1 MKARFF
7 LCCGLS
13 ALFFGACS
21 EDTTTDATPR
31 PNGPGLVFTGITEGG
46 RTRTQLG
53 DKDKNGNYPTQWI
66 AGDRIAVYALG
77 NPKDYAIYK
86 TENGGE
92 TLADF
97 IYESGAELNASA
109 PYFVAYYPQ
118 KHYNNYFNQ
127 DDKSLEVT
135 LPNTQNYTA
144 GNIEQDAYPMVA
156 VSKGTKLSFKNVLG
170 IVRLNLKSTLGGV
183 KVRKIIISSN
193 KPLWGISSITF
204 GDGATAPILNVNED
218 EYLDTKNM
226 TLDCGEAGVALN
238 ADAPTEFMVTLP
250 PAEYKT
256 FRIQVIDTDNKIQ
269 SFTANRTIS
278 VARSAIT
285 TVNLGVNALKSVST
299 LRHGYIFN
307 YALMRLANNTEN
319 PESPDKKIK
328 AIRFVTNSAETSEMI
343 VSDETTAVPAYAV
356 WNAETGEMVI
366 HTAADKIMAHANS
379 NGTFR
384 DMRALTSLDL
394 TGFDTEN
401 VTNMNAMFRDS
412 FGLPELDVS
421 KLNTAN
427 VTDMSYMFA
436 GCSQLKRLDVSGF
449 KTENATNMS
458 GMFYGCFELAE
469 LDVSGF
475 KTENVTD
482 MGEMFFNCMAIKSL
496 DVSGFNT
503 ENVTDMNKLFDG
515 CHQLTA
521 LDVSGF
527 KTGNVTDMNY
537 MFFGCDQLTTL
548 DLSGFKTEKVTNM
561 SEMFGG
567 CCQLKELDLKTF
579 NTANV
584 TDMSGMFSNCE
595 QLTELDVSIFNTE
608 KVGHIWS
615 MFDGCSKLTSLD
627 LKTFNTA
634 NVTNMS
640 GMFNR
645 CESLTSLY
653 LSMFNTEK
661 VEFMNRLFRNCNNL
675 TSLNLGTSFTMDL
688 VSNTDEMCC
697 DMASVSG
704 ACTVSCI
711 EETENKMKASNKFP
725 TSGISF
731 VRPQ

>member
-299 LRHGYIFN
+299 LNHGHVFR
-307 YALMRLANNTEN
+307 YALMRLANNTET

-503 ENVTDMNKLFDG
+503 EKVTDMNKLFDG

-537 MFFGCDQLTTL
+537 MFFDCDQLTTL

-595 QLTELDVSIFNTE
+595 QLTELDVSMFNTE

-645 CESLTSLY
+645 CESLTSLD

>member
-77 NPKDYAIYK
+77 KPKDYAIYK

-109 PYFVAYYPQ
+109 PYFVAYYPE
-118 KHYNNYFNQ
+118 KYYNNYFNQ

-299 LRHGYIFN
+299 LNHGHVFR
-307 YALMRLANNTEN
+307 YALMRLANNTEP

-503 ENVTDMNKLFDG
+503 EKVTDMNKLFDG

-584 TDMSGMFSNCE
+584 T
-595 QLTELDVSIFNTE
+595 
-608 KVGHIWS
+608 
-615 MFDGCSKLTSLD
+615 
-627 LKTFNTA
+627 
-634 NVTNMS
+634 NMS

-645 CESLTSLY
+645 CESLTSLD

>member
-77 NPKDYAIYK
+77 NPDNCAVYK

-256 FRIQVIDTDNKIQ
+256 FRIQVIDTDNRIQ

-285 TVNLGVNALKSVST
+285 TVNLGINALKSVST

-307 YALMRLANNTEN
+307 YALMRLANNTET
-319 PESPDKKIK
+319 PETFDKKIK
-328 AIRFVTNSAETSEMI
+328 TIRFVTNSAETSEMI

-366 HTAADKIMAHANS
+366 HTAADKIMAHTNS
-379 NGTFR
+379 SGTFKE
-384 DMRALTSLDL
+384 MRALTSLDL

-449 KTENATNMS
+449 KTEN
-458 GMFYGCFELAE
+458 
-469 LDVSGF
+469 
-475 KTENVTD
+475 
-482 MGEMFFNCMAIKSL
+482 
-496 DVSGFNT
+496 
-503 ENVTDMNKLFDG
+503 
-515 CHQLTA
+515 
-521 LDVSGF
+521 
-527 KTGNVTDMNY
+527 VTDMNY
-537 MFFGCDQLTTL
+537 MFFGCNQLTTL

-561 SEMFGG
+561 SDMFGG

-584 TDMSGMFSNCE
+584 TDMSGMFSSCE
-595 QLTELDVSIFNTE
+595 QLTELDVSMFNTE

-627 LKTFNTA
+627 L
-634 NVTNMS
+634 
-640 GMFNR
+640 
-645 CESLTSLY
+645 
-653 LSMFNTEK
+653 SMFNTEK
-661 VEFMNRLFRNCNNL
+661 VEFMNRLFRNCYNL

-688 VSNTDEMCC
+688 VSNTDEMCYN
-697 DMASVSG
+697 MASVSG
-704 ACTVSCI
+704 ACTVSCT
-711 EETENKMKASNKFP
+711 EETENKMKASRGFP

>member
-66 AGDRIAVYALG
+66 AGDQIAVYALG
-77 NPKDYAIYK
+77 KPKDYAVYK

-109 PYFVAYYPQ
+109 PYFVAYYPE

-218 EYLDTKNM
+218 EYVDTKNM

-307 YALMRLANNTEN
+307 YALMRLANNTET

-328 AIRFVTNSAETSEMI
+328 AIRFVTNSAETSETI

-366 HTAADKIMAHANS
+366 HTAADKIMAHTNS
-379 NGTFR
+379 SGTFK

-427 VTDMSYMFA
+427 VTNMSYMFA
-436 GCSQLKRLDVSGF
+436 GSQLKRLDVSGF
-449 KTENATNMS
+449 KTEN
-458 GMFYGCFELAE
+458 
-469 LDVSGF
+469 
-475 KTENVTD
+475 
-482 MGEMFFNCMAIKSL
+482 
-496 DVSGFNT
+496 
-503 ENVTDMNKLFDG
+503 
-515 CHQLTA
+515 
-521 LDVSGF
+521 
-527 KTGNVTDMNY
+527 VTDMNY
-537 MFFGCDQLTTL
+537 MFFGCNQLTTL

-595 QLTELDVSIFNTE
+595 QLTELDVSMFNTE

-640 GMFNR
+640 GMFNH
-645 CESLTSLY
+645 CESLTSLD

-661 VEFMNRLFRNCNNL
+661 VEFMNRLFRNCYNL

>member
-77 NPKDYAIYK
+77 KPKDYAIYK

-109 PYFVAYYPQ
+109 PYFVAYYPE
-118 KHYNNYFNQ
+118 KYYNNYFNQ

-299 LRHGYIFN
+299 LNHGHVFR
-307 YALMRLANNTEN
+307 YALMRLANNTET

-356 WNAETGEMVI
+356 WNAETGEMGI

-449 KTENATNMS
+449 KTEN
-458 GMFYGCFELAE
+458 
-469 LDVSGF
+469 
-475 KTENVTD
+475 VTD

-503 ENVTDMNKLFDG
+503 EKVTDMNKLFDG

-595 QLTELDVSIFNTE
+595 QLTELDVSMFNTE

>member
-77 NPKDYAIYK
+77 NPDNCAVYK

-256 FRIQVIDTDNKIQ
+256 FRIQVIDTDNRIQ

-307 YALMRLANNTEN
+307 YALMRLANNTET
-319 PESPDKKIK
+319 PETFDKKIK
-328 AIRFVTNSAETSEMI
+328 TIRFVTNSAETSEMI

-366 HTAADKIMAHANS
+366 HTAADKIMAHTNS
-379 NGTFR
+379 SGTFKE
-384 DMRALTSLDL
+384 MRALTSLDL

-436 GCSQLKRLDVSGF
+436 GCSQL
-449 KTENATNMS
+449 TA
-458 GMFYGCFELAE
+458 

-482 MGEMFFNCMAIKSL
+482 M
-496 DVSGFNT
+496 
-503 ENVTDMNKLFDG
+503 
-515 CHQLTA
+515 
-521 LDVSGF
+521 
-527 KTGNVTDMNY
+527 NY
-537 MFFGCDQLTTL
+537 MFFGCNQLTTL

-561 SEMFGG
+561 SDMFGG

-584 TDMSGMFSNCE
+584 TDMSGMFSSCE
-595 QLTELDVSIFNTE
+595 QLTELDVSMFNTE

-645 CESLTSLY
+645 CESLTSLD

-661 VEFMNRLFRNCNNL
+661 VEFMNRLFRNCYNL

-688 VSNTDEMCC
+688 VSNTDEMCYN
-697 DMASVSG
+697 MASVSG
-704 ACTVSCI
+704 ACTVSCT
-711 EETENKMKASNKFP
+711 EETENKMKASRGFP

>member
-66 AGDRIAVYALG
+66 AGDQIAVYALG
-77 NPKDYAIYK
+77 KPKDYAVYK

-109 PYFVAYYPQ
+109 PYFVAYYPE

-218 EYLDTKNM
+218 EYVDTKNM

-307 YALMRLANNTEN
+307 YALMRLANNTET

-328 AIRFVTNSAETSEMI
+328 AIRFVTNSAETSETI

-366 HTAADKIMAHANS
+366 HTAADKIMAHTNS
-379 NGTFR
+379 SGTFK

-427 VTDMSYMFA
+427 VTNMSYMFA
-436 GCSQLKRLDVSGF
+436 GSQLKR
-449 KTENATNMS
+449 
-458 GMFYGCFELAE
+458 

-482 MGEMFFNCMAIKSL
+482 MGEMFFNCTAIKSL

-503 ENVTDMNKLFDG
+503 EKVTDMHKLFFG

-527 KTGNVTDMNY
+527 KTENVTDMNY
-537 MFFGCDQLTTL
+537 MFFGCNQLTTL

-595 QLTELDVSIFNTE
+595 QLTELDVSMFNTE

-640 GMFNR
+640 GMFNH
-645 CESLTSLY
+645 CESLTSLD

-661 VEFMNRLFRNCNNL
+661 VEFMNRLFRNCYNL

>member
-77 NPKDYAIYK
+77 KPKDYAIYK

-109 PYFVAYYPQ
+109 PYFVAYYPE
-118 KHYNNYFNQ
+118 KYYNNYFNQ

-299 LRHGYIFN
+299 LNHGHVFR
-307 YALMRLANNTEN
+307 YALMRLANNTET

-503 ENVTDMNKLFDG
+503 EKVTDMNKLFDG

-548 DLSGFKTEKVTNM
+548 DL
-561 SEMFGG
+561 
-567 CCQLKELDLKTF
+567 KTF

-595 QLTELDVSIFNTE
+595 QLTELDVSMFNTE

>member
-77 NPKDYAIYK
+77 NPDNCAVYK

-118 KHYNNYFNQ
+118 KHYNNYSNQ
-127 DDKSLEVT
+127 DDKSLEVM

-144 GNIEQDAYPMVA
+144 GNIEQDAYPMAA

-170 IVRLNLKSTLGGV
+170 IVRLNLKSTLGDV
-183 KVRKIIISSN
+183 KVRKIIISAN

-204 GDGATAPILNVNED
+204 GDGATAPILNVNNDSAEA
-218 EYLDTKNM
+218 KSM

-256 FRIQVIDTDNKIQ
+256 FLIQVIDTDNRIQ
-269 SFTANRTIS
+269 SFAANRTIS

-299 LRHGYIFN
+299 LKPGALFN
-307 YALMRLANNTEN
+307 ETIKTLANGKQISVGTR
-319 PESPDKKIK
+319 DKKIK
-328 AIRFVTNSAETSEMI
+328 ILRFVTNSAETSEMI

-366 HTAADKIMAHANS
+366 HTAADKIMAHTNS
-379 NGTFR
+379 SGTFKE
-384 DMRALTSLDL
+384 MRALTSLDL
-394 TGFDTEN
+394 TGLDTANATSMNQMFRECYSLPSLDLSTFNTEKVTDMNNMFNYCMGLKSLNVSGFNTSN
-401 VTNMNAMFRDS
+401 VTNMRN
-412 FGLPELDVS
+412 
-421 KLNTAN
+421 
-427 VTDMSYMFA
+427 
-436 GCSQLKRLDVSGF
+436 
-449 KTENATNMS
+449 
-458 GMFYGCFELAE
+458 MFYDCYQLEE
-469 LDVSGF
+469 
-475 KTENVTD
+475 
-482 MGEMFFNCMAIKSL
+482 L

-503 ENVTDMNKLFDG
+503 ENVTDMSGMFNENQVIKS
-515 CHQLTA
+515 

-527 KTGNVTDMNY
+527 NTEKVTDMNN
-537 MFFGCDQLTTL
+537 MFNYCMGLRSL
-548 DLSGFKTEKVTNM
+548 DVSG
-561 SEMFGG
+561 
-567 CCQLKELDLKTF
+567 F

-584 TDMSGMFSNCE
+584 TNMSGMFAWCWRITS
-595 QLTELDVSIFNTE
+595 LDLKSFNTE
-608 KVGHIWS
+608 KVTDMNF
-615 MFDGCSKLTSLD
+615 MFLKCEGLPKLDVS
-627 LKTFNTA
+627 TFNTV

-645 CESLTSLY
+645 CESLTSLD

-704 ACTVSCI
+704 ACTVSCT
-711 EETENKMKASNKFP
+711 EETENKMKASALFP

>member
-77 NPKDYAIYK
+77 KPKDYAIYK

-109 PYFVAYYPQ
+109 PYFVAYYPE
-118 KHYNNYFNQ
+118 KYYNNYFNQ

-170 IVRLNLKSTLGGV
+170 IVRLNLKSTLGDV
-183 KVRKIIISSN
+183 KVRKIIISAN

-226 TLDCGEAGVALN
+226 TLDCGEVGVALN

-319 PESPDKKIK
+319 PETFDKKIK
-328 AIRFVTNSAETSEMI
+328 TIRFVTNSAETSEMI

-366 HTAADKIMAHANS
+366 HTAADKIMAHTNS
-379 NGTFR
+379 SGTFKE
-384 DMRALTSLDL
+384 MRALTSLDL
-394 TGFDTEN
+394 TGLDTEN
-401 VTNMNAMFRDS
+401 ATDMNNMFRNS

-449 KTENATNMS
+449 KTEN
-458 GMFYGCFELAE
+458 
-469 LDVSGF
+469 
-475 KTENVTD
+475 VTD

-503 ENVTDMNKLFDG
+503 EKVTDMNKLFDG

-527 KTGNVTDMNY
+527 KT
-537 MFFGCDQLTTL
+537 
-548 DLSGFKTEKVTNM
+548 
-561 SEMFGG
+561 
-567 CCQLKELDLKTF
+567 
-579 NTANV
+579 ANV

-595 QLTELDVSIFNTE
+595 QLTELDVSMFNTE

-645 CESLTSLY
+645 CESLTSLD

>member
-77 NPKDYAIYK
+77 KPKDYAIYK

-109 PYFVAYYPQ
+109 PYFVAYYPE
-118 KHYNNYFNQ
+118 KYYNNYFNQ

-170 IVRLNLKSTLGGV
+170 IVRLNLKSTLGDV
-183 KVRKIIISSN
+183 KVRKIIISAN

-319 PESPDKKIK
+319 PETFDKKIK
-328 AIRFVTNSAETSEMI
+328 TIRFVTNSAETSEMI

-366 HTAADKIMAHANS
+366 HTAADKIMAHTNLS
-379 NGTFR
+379 GTFKE
-384 DMRALTSLDL
+384 MRALTSLDL
-394 TGFDTEN
+394 TGLDTEN
-401 VTNMNAMFRDS
+401 ATDMNNMFRNS

-449 KTENATNMS
+449 KTEN
-458 GMFYGCFELAE
+458 
-469 LDVSGF
+469 
-475 KTENVTD
+475 
-482 MGEMFFNCMAIKSL
+482 
-496 DVSGFNT
+496 
-503 ENVTDMNKLFDG
+503 
-515 CHQLTA
+515 
-521 LDVSGF
+521 
-527 KTGNVTDMNY
+527 
-537 MFFGCDQLTTL
+537 
-548 DLSGFKTEKVTNM
+548 
-561 SEMFGG
+561 
-567 CCQLKELDLKTF
+567 
-579 NTANV
+579 V

-595 QLTELDVSIFNTE
+595 QLTELDVSMFNTE

-615 MFDGCSKLTSLD
+615 MFDGCSKLTALD

-645 CESLTSLY
+645 CESLTSLD

-725 TSGISF
+725 TSRITY

>member
-1 MKARFF
+1 M
-7 LCCGLS
+7 
-13 ALFFGACS
+13 
-21 EDTTTDATPR
+21 
-31 PNGPGLVFTGITEGG
+31 
-46 RTRTQLG
+46 
-53 DKDKNGNYPTQWI
+53 
-66 AGDRIAVYALG
+66 
-77 NPKDYAIYK
+77 
-86 TENGGE
+86 
-92 TLADF
+92 
-97 IYESGAELNASA
+97 
-109 PYFVAYYPQ
+109 
-118 KHYNNYFNQ
+118 
-127 DDKSLEVT
+127 
-135 LPNTQNYTA
+135 
-144 GNIEQDAYPMVA
+144 A

-170 IVRLNLKSTLGGV
+170 IVRLNLKSTLGDV
-183 KVRKIIISSN
+183 KVRKIIISAN

-319 PESPDKKIK
+319 PETFDKKIK
-328 AIRFVTNSAETSEMI
+328 TIRFVTNSAETSEMI

-366 HTAADKIMAHANS
+366 HTAADKIMAHTNS
-379 NGTFR
+379 SGTFKE
-384 DMRALTSLDL
+384 MRALTSLDL
-394 TGFDTEN
+394 TGLDTEN
-401 VTNMNAMFRDS
+401 ATDMNNMFRNS

-503 ENVTDMNKLFDG
+503 EKVTDMNKLFDG

-527 KTGNVTDMNY
+527 KT
-537 MFFGCDQLTTL
+537 
-548 DLSGFKTEKVTNM
+548 
-561 SEMFGG
+561 
-567 CCQLKELDLKTF
+567 
-579 NTANV
+579 ANV

-595 QLTELDVSIFNTE
+595 QLTELDVSMFNTE

-645 CESLTSLY
+645 CESLTSLD

>member
-77 NPKDYAIYK
+77 KPKDYAIYK

-109 PYFVAYYPQ
+109 PYFVAYYPE
-118 KHYNNYFNQ
+118 KYYNNYFNQ

-299 LRHGYIFN
+299 LNHGHVFR
-307 YALMRLANNTEN
+307 YALMRLANNTET

-449 KTENATNMS
+449 KTEN
-458 GMFYGCFELAE
+458 
-469 LDVSGF
+469 
-475 KTENVTD
+475 VTD

-503 ENVTDMNKLFDG
+503 EKVTDMNKLFDG

-595 QLTELDVSIFNTE
+595 QLTELDVSMFNTE

-645 CESLTSLY
+645 CESLTSLD

>member
-31 PNGPGLVFTGITEGG
+31 SNGPGLVFTGITEGG

-66 AGDRIAVYALG
+66 AGDQIAVYALG
-77 NPKDYAIYK
+77 NPKDCAIYK

-109 PYFVAYYPQ
+109 PYFVAYYPE

-170 IVRLNLKSTLGGV
+170 IVRLNLKSALGDV

-193 KPLWGISSITF
+193 KPLWGMSSITF
-204 GDGATAPILNVNED
+204 GDGATAPILNAYED

-319 PESPDKKIK
+319 PETFDKKIK
-328 AIRFVTNSAETSEMI
+328 TIRFVTNSAETSEMI

-366 HTAADKIMAHANS
+366 HTAADKIMAHTNS
-379 NGTFR
+379 SGTFKE
-384 DMRALTSLDL
+384 MRALTSLDL
-394 TGFDTEN
+394 TGLDTEN
-401 VTNMNAMFRDS
+401 ATDMNNMFRNS

-449 KTENATNMS
+449 KTEN
-458 GMFYGCFELAE
+458 
-469 LDVSGF
+469 
-475 KTENVTD
+475 
-482 MGEMFFNCMAIKSL
+482 
-496 DVSGFNT
+496 
-503 ENVTDMNKLFDG
+503 
-515 CHQLTA
+515 
-521 LDVSGF
+521 
-527 KTGNVTDMNY
+527 VTDMNY

-567 CCQLKELDLKTF
+567 CRQLTELDLKTF

-595 QLTELDVSIFNTE
+595 QLTELDVSMFNTE

-645 CESLTSLY
+645 CESLTSLD

>member
-449 KTENATNMS
+449 KTEN
-458 GMFYGCFELAE
+458 
-469 LDVSGF
+469 
-475 KTENVTD
+475 VTD

>member
-77 NPKDYAIYK
+77 NPDNCAVYK

-256 FRIQVIDTDNKIQ
+256 FRIQVIDTDNRIQ

-307 YALMRLANNTEN
+307 YALMRLANNTET
-319 PESPDKKIK
+319 PETFDKKIK
-328 AIRFVTNSAETSEMI
+328 TIRFVTNSAETSEMI

-366 HTAADKIMAHANS
+366 HTAADKIMAHTNS
-379 NGTFR
+379 SGTFKE
-384 DMRALTSLDL
+384 MRALTSLDL

-449 KTENATNMS
+449 KTEN
-458 GMFYGCFELAE
+458 
-469 LDVSGF
+469 
-475 KTENVTD
+475 
-482 MGEMFFNCMAIKSL
+482 
-496 DVSGFNT
+496 
-503 ENVTDMNKLFDG
+503 
-515 CHQLTA
+515 
-521 LDVSGF
+521 
-527 KTGNVTDMNY
+527 VTDMNY
-537 MFFGCDQLTTL
+537 MFFGCNQLTTL

-561 SEMFGG
+561 SDMFGG

-584 TDMSGMFSNCE
+584 TDMSGMFSSCE
-595 QLTELDVSIFNTE
+595 QLTELDVSMFNTE

-645 CESLTSLY
+645 CESLTSLD

-661 VEFMNRLFRNCNNL
+661 VEFMNRLFRNCYNL

-688 VSNTDEMCC
+688 VSNTDEMCYN
-697 DMASVSG
+697 MASVSG
-704 ACTVSCI
+704 ACTVSCT
-711 EETENKMKASNKFP
+711 EETENKMKASRGFP

>member
-66 AGDRIAVYALG
+66 AGDQIAVYALG
-77 NPKDYAIYK
+77 KPKDYAVYK

-109 PYFVAYYPQ
+109 PYFVAYYPE

-218 EYLDTKNM
+218 EYVDTKNM

-307 YALMRLANNTEN
+307 YALMRLANNTET

-328 AIRFVTNSAETSEMI
+328 AIRFVTNSAETSETI

-366 HTAADKIMAHANS
+366 HTAADKIMAHTNS
-379 NGTFR
+379 SGTFK

-401 VTNMNAMFRDS
+401 ATNMNAMFRDS

-427 VTDMSYMFA
+427 VTNMSYMFA
-436 GCSQLKRLDVSGF
+436 GSQLKR
-449 KTENATNMS
+449 
-458 GMFYGCFELAE
+458 

-482 MGEMFFNCMAIKSL
+482 MGEMFFNCTAIKSL

-503 ENVTDMNKLFDG
+503 EKVTDMHKLFFG

-527 KTGNVTDMNY
+527 KTENVTDMNY
-537 MFFGCDQLTTL
+537 MFFGCNQLTTL

-595 QLTELDVSIFNTE
+595 QLTELDVSMFNTE

-640 GMFNR
+640 GMFNH
-645 CESLTSLY
+645 CESLTSLD

-661 VEFMNRLFRNCNNL
+661 VEFMNRLFRNCYNL

>member
-183 KVRKIIISSN
+183 KVRKIIISAN

-319 PESPDKKIK
+319 PETFDKKIK
-328 AIRFVTNSAETSEMI
+328 TIRFVTNSAETSEMI

-503 ENVTDMNKLFDG
+503 EKVTDMNKLFDG

-595 QLTELDVSIFNTE
+595 QLTELDVSMFNTE

-645 CESLTSLY
+645 CESLTSLD

>member
-77 NPKDYAIYK
+77 KPKDYAIYK

-109 PYFVAYYPQ
+109 PYFVAYYPE
-118 KHYNNYFNQ
+118 KYYNNYFNQ

-256 FRIQVIDTDNKIQ
+256 FRIQVIDTDNRIQ

-319 PESPDKKIK
+319 PETFDKKIK
-328 AIRFVTNSAETSEMI
+328 TIRFVTNSAETSEMI

-366 HTAADKIMAHANS
+366 HTAADKIMAHTNS
-379 NGTFR
+379 SGTFKE
-384 DMRALTSLDL
+384 MRALTSLDL
-394 TGFDTEN
+394 TGLDTEN
-401 VTNMNAMFRDS
+401 ATDMNNMFRNS

-449 KTENATNMS
+449 KTEN
-458 GMFYGCFELAE
+458 
-469 LDVSGF
+469 
-475 KTENVTD
+475 VTD

-503 ENVTDMNKLFDG
+503 EKVTDMNKLFDG

-537 MFFGCDQLTTL
+537 MFFDCDQLTTL

-595 QLTELDVSIFNTE
+595 QLTELDVSMFNTE

-645 CESLTSLY
+645 CESLTSLD

-697 DMASVSG
+697 NMASVSG
-704 ACTVSCI
+704 ACTVSCT
-711 EETENKMKASNKFP
+711 EETENKMKASSGFP

>member
-1 MKARFF
+1 MGK
-7 LCCGLS
+7 
-13 ALFFGACS
+13 
-21 EDTTTDATPR
+21 
-31 PNGPGLVFTGITEGG
+31 
-46 RTRTQLG
+46 
-53 DKDKNGNYPTQWI
+53 
-66 AGDRIAVYALG
+66 
-77 NPKDYAIYK
+77 PKDCAIYK

-118 KHYNNYFNQ
+118 KYYNNYFNQ

-204 GDGATAPILNVNED
+204 GDGATAPILNAYEN

-256 FRIQVIDTDNKIQ
+256 FRIQVIDTDNRIQ
-269 SFTANRTIS
+269 SFAANRTIS

-319 PESPDKKIK
+319 PETFDKKIK
-328 AIRFVTNSAETSEMI
+328 TIRFVTNSAETSEMI

-366 HTAADKIMAHANS
+366 HTAADKIMAHTNS
-379 NGTFR
+379 SGTFKE
-384 DMRALTSLDL
+384 MRALTSLDL
-394 TGFDTEN
+394 TGLDTEN
-401 VTNMNAMFRDS
+401 ATDMNNMFRNS

-421 KLNTAN
+421 KL
-427 VTDMSYMFA
+427 
-436 GCSQLKRLDVSGF
+436 
-449 KTENATNMS
+449 
-458 GMFYGCFELAE
+458 
-469 LDVSGF
+469 
-475 KTENVTD
+475 
-482 MGEMFFNCMAIKSL
+482 
-496 DVSGFNT
+496 
-503 ENVTDMNKLFDG
+503 
-515 CHQLTA
+515 
-521 LDVSGF
+521 
-527 KTGNVTDMNY
+527 
-537 MFFGCDQLTTL
+537 
-548 DLSGFKTEKVTNM
+548 
-561 SEMFGG
+561 
-567 CCQLKELDLKTF
+567 

-595 QLTELDVSIFNTE
+595 QLTELDVSMFNTE

-640 GMFNR
+640 DMFYD
-645 CESLTSLY
+645 CESLTSLD

-661 VEFMNRLFRNCNNL
+661 VEFMSRLFRNCYNL

>member
-299 LRHGYIFN
+299 LNHGHVFR
-307 YALMRLANNTEN
+307 YALMRLANNTET

-366 HTAADKIMAHANS
+366 HTAADKIMAHTNS
-379 NGTFR
+379 SGTFKE
-384 DMRALTSLDL
+384 MRALTSLDL
-394 TGFDTEN
+394 TGLDTEN
-401 VTNMNAMFRDS
+401 ATDMNNMFRNS

-449 KTENATNMS
+449 KTEN
-458 GMFYGCFELAE
+458 
-469 LDVSGF
+469 
-475 KTENVTD
+475 VTD

-503 ENVTDMNKLFDG
+503 EKVTDMNKLFDG

-527 KTGNVTDMNY
+527 KT
-537 MFFGCDQLTTL
+537 
-548 DLSGFKTEKVTNM
+548 
-561 SEMFGG
+561 
-567 CCQLKELDLKTF
+567 
-579 NTANV
+579 ANV

-595 QLTELDVSIFNTE
+595 QLTELDVSMFNTE

-645 CESLTSLY
+645 CESLTSLD

>member
-77 NPKDYAIYK
+77 KPKDYAIYK

-109 PYFVAYYPQ
+109 PYFVAYYPE
-118 KHYNNYFNQ
+118 KYYNNYFNQ

-170 IVRLNLKSTLGGV
+170 IVRLNLKSTLGDV
-183 KVRKIIISSN
+183 KVRKIIISAN

-319 PESPDKKIK
+319 PETFDKKIK
-328 AIRFVTNSAETSEMI
+328 TIRFVTNSAETSEMI

-366 HTAADKIMAHANS
+366 HTAADKIMAHTNLS
-379 NGTFR
+379 GTFKE
-384 DMRALTSLDL
+384 MRALTSLDL
-394 TGFDTEN
+394 TGLDTEN
-401 VTNMNAMFRDS
+401 ATDMNNMFRNS

-449 KTENATNMS
+449 KTEN
-458 GMFYGCFELAE
+458 
-469 LDVSGF
+469 
-475 KTENVTD
+475 VTD

-503 ENVTDMNKLFDG
+503 EKVTDMNKLFDG

-527 KTGNVTDMNY
+527 KT
-537 MFFGCDQLTTL
+537 
-548 DLSGFKTEKVTNM
+548 
-561 SEMFGG
+561 
-567 CCQLKELDLKTF
+567 
-579 NTANV
+579 ANV

-595 QLTELDVSIFNTE
+595 QLTELDVSMFNTE

-645 CESLTSLY
+645 CESLTSLD

>member
-77 NPKDYAIYK
+77 KPKDYAIYK

-109 PYFVAYYPQ
+109 PYFVAYYPE
-118 KHYNNYFNQ
+118 KYYNNYFNQ

-170 IVRLNLKSTLGGV
+170 IVRLNLKSTLGDV
-183 KVRKIIISSN
+183 KVRKIIISAN

-319 PESPDKKIK
+319 PETFDKKIK
-328 AIRFVTNSAETSEMI
+328 TIRFVTNSAETSEMI

-366 HTAADKIMAHANS
+366 HTAADKIMAHTNS
-379 NGTFR
+379 SGTFKE
-384 DMRALTSLDL
+384 MRALTSLDL
-394 TGFDTEN
+394 TGLDTEN
-401 VTNMNAMFRDS
+401 ATDMNNMFRNS

-458 GMFYGCFELAE
+458 CMFYGCFELAE

-503 ENVTDMNKLFDG
+503 EKVTDMNKLFDG

-521 LDVSGF
+521 LDVSSF
-527 KTGNVTDMNY
+527 K
-537 MFFGCDQLTTL
+537 
-548 DLSGFKTEKVTNM
+548 
-561 SEMFGG
+561 
-567 CCQLKELDLKTF
+567 
-579 NTANV
+579 TANV

-595 QLTELDVSIFNTE
+595 QLTELDVSMFNTE

-645 CESLTSLY
+645 CESLTSLD

>member
-77 NPKDYAIYK
+77 KPKDYAIYK

-109 PYFVAYYPQ
+109 PYFVAYYPE
-118 KHYNNYFNQ
+118 KYYNNYFNQ

-170 IVRLNLKSTLGGV
+170 IVRLNLKSTLGDV
-183 KVRKIIISSN
+183 KVRKIIISAN

-319 PESPDKKIK
+319 PETFDKKIK
-328 AIRFVTNSAETSEMI
+328 TIRFVTNSAETSEMI

-366 HTAADKIMAHANS
+366 HTAADKIMAHTNLS
-379 NGTFR
+379 GTFKE
-384 DMRALTSLDL
+384 MRALTSLDL
-394 TGFDTEN
+394 TGLDTEN
-401 VTNMNAMFRDS
+401 ATDMNNMFRNS

-449 KTENATNMS
+449 KTEN
-458 GMFYGCFELAE
+458 
-469 LDVSGF
+469 
-475 KTENVTD
+475 VTD

-503 ENVTDMNKLFDG
+503 EKVTDMNKLFAG

-527 KTGNVTDMNY
+527 K
-537 MFFGCDQLTTL
+537 
-548 DLSGFKTEKVTNM
+548 
-561 SEMFGG
+561 
-567 CCQLKELDLKTF
+567 
-579 NTANV
+579 TANV

-595 QLTELDVSIFNTE
+595 QLTELDVSMFNTE

-645 CESLTSLY
+645 CESLTSLD

>member
-1 MKARFF
+1 M
-7 LCCGLS
+7 
-13 ALFFGACS
+13 
-21 EDTTTDATPR
+21 
-31 PNGPGLVFTGITEGG
+31 
-46 RTRTQLG
+46 
-53 DKDKNGNYPTQWI
+53 
-66 AGDRIAVYALG
+66 G
-77 NPKDYAIYK
+77 NPDNCAVYK

-256 FRIQVIDTDNKIQ
+256 FRIQVIDTDNRIQ

-307 YALMRLANNTEN
+307 YALMRLANNTET
-319 PESPDKKIK
+319 PETFDKKIK
-328 AIRFVTNSAETSEMI
+328 TIRFVTNSAETSEMI

-366 HTAADKIMAHANS
+366 HTAADKIMAHTNS
-379 NGTFR
+379 SGTFKE
-384 DMRALTSLDL
+384 MRALTSLDL

-449 KTENATNMS
+449 KTEN
-458 GMFYGCFELAE
+458 
-469 LDVSGF
+469 
-475 KTENVTD
+475 
-482 MGEMFFNCMAIKSL
+482 
-496 DVSGFNT
+496 
-503 ENVTDMNKLFDG
+503 
-515 CHQLTA
+515 
-521 LDVSGF
+521 
-527 KTGNVTDMNY
+527 VTDMNY
-537 MFFGCDQLTTL
+537 MFFGCNQLTTL

-561 SEMFGG
+561 SDMFGG

-584 TDMSGMFSNCE
+584 TDMSGMFSSCE
-595 QLTELDVSIFNTE
+595 QLTELDV
-608 KVGHIWS
+608 
-615 MFDGCSKLTSLD
+615 
-627 LKTFNTA
+627 
-634 NVTNMS
+634 
-640 GMFNR
+640 
-645 CESLTSLY
+645 
-653 LSMFNTEK
+653 SMFNTEK
-661 VEFMNRLFRNCNNL
+661 VEFMNRLFRNCYNL

-688 VSNTDEMCC
+688 VSNTDEMCYN
-697 DMASVSG
+697 MASVSG
-704 ACTVSCI
+704 ACTVSCT
-711 EETENKMKASNKFP
+711 EETENKMKASRGFP

>member
-77 NPKDYAIYK
+77 KPKDYAIYK

-109 PYFVAYYPQ
+109 PYFVAYYPE
-118 KHYNNYFNQ
+118 KYYNNYFNQ

-170 IVRLNLKSTLGGV
+170 IVRLNLKSTLGDV
-183 KVRKIIISSN
+183 KVRKIIISAN

-319 PESPDKKIK
+319 PETFDKKIK
-328 AIRFVTNSAETSEMI
+328 TIRFVTNSAETSEMI

-366 HTAADKIMAHANS
+366 HTAADKIMAHTNLS
-379 NGTFR
+379 GTFKE
-384 DMRALTSLDL
+384 MRALTSLDL
-394 TGFDTEN
+394 TGLDTEN
-401 VTNMNAMFRDS
+401 ATDMNNMFRNS

-449 KTENATNMS
+449 KTEN
-458 GMFYGCFELAE
+458 
-469 LDVSGF
+469 
-475 KTENVTD
+475 VTD

-503 ENVTDMNKLFDG
+503 EKVTDMNKLFDG

-527 KTGNVTDMNY
+527 KT
-537 MFFGCDQLTTL
+537 
-548 DLSGFKTEKVTNM
+548 
-561 SEMFGG
+561 
-567 CCQLKELDLKTF
+567 
-579 NTANV
+579 ANV

-595 QLTELDVSIFNTE
+595 QLTELDVSMFNTE
-608 KVGHIWS
+608 KVLHILS
-615 MFDGCSKLTSLD
+615 MFDGCSQLTSLD

-645 CESLTSLY
+645 CESLTSLD

>member
-21 EDTTTDATPR
+21 EDTTTDSTPR

-77 NPKDYAIYK
+77 KPKDYAIYK

-109 PYFVAYYPQ
+109 PYFVAYYPE
-118 KHYNNYFNQ
+118 KYYNNYFNQ

-299 LRHGYIFN
+299 LNHGHVFR
-307 YALMRLANNTEN
+307 YALMRLANNTET

-449 KTENATNMS
+449 KTEN
-458 GMFYGCFELAE
+458 
-469 LDVSGF
+469 
-475 KTENVTD
+475 VTD

-503 ENVTDMNKLFDG
+503 EKVTDMNKLFDG

-595 QLTELDVSIFNTE
+595 QLTELDVSMFNTE

-645 CESLTSLY
+645 CESLTSLD

>member
-21 EDTTTDATPR
+21 EDTTTDAPPR

-66 AGDRIAVYALG
+66 AGDQIAVYALG
-77 NPKDYAIYK
+77 KPKDYAIYK

-299 LRHGYIFN
+299 LNHGHVFR
-307 YALMRLANNTEN
+307 YALMRLANNTET

-436 GCSQLKRLDVSGF
+436 GSQLKRLDVSGF

-458 GMFYGCFELAE
+458 GMFYDCFELAE

-482 MGEMFFNCMAIKSL
+482 MGEMFFNCTAIKSL

-503 ENVTDMNKLFDG
+503 EKVTDMHKLFFG

-527 KTGNVTDMNY
+527 KTENVTDMNY
-537 MFFGCDQLTTL
+537 MFFGCNQLTTL

-584 TDMSGMFSNCE
+584 TDMSGMF
-595 QLTELDVSIFNTE
+595 
-608 KVGHIWS
+608 
-615 MFDGCSKLTSLD
+615 
-627 LKTFNTA
+627 
-634 NVTNMS
+634 
-640 GMFNR
+640 NR
-645 CESLTSLY
+645 CESLTSLD

>member
-1 MKARFF
+1 MGK
-7 LCCGLS
+7 
-13 ALFFGACS
+13 
-21 EDTTTDATPR
+21 
-31 PNGPGLVFTGITEGG
+31 
-46 RTRTQLG
+46 
-53 DKDKNGNYPTQWI
+53 
-66 AGDRIAVYALG
+66 
-77 NPKDYAIYK
+77 PKDCAIYK

-118 KHYNNYFNQ
+118 KYYNNYFNQ

-204 GDGATAPILNVNED
+204 GDGATAPILNAYEN

-256 FRIQVIDTDNKIQ
+256 FRIQVIDTDNRIQ
-269 SFTANRTIS
+269 SFAANRTIS

-319 PESPDKKIK
+319 PETFDKKIK
-328 AIRFVTNSAETSEMI
+328 TIRFVTNSAETSEMI

-366 HTAADKIMAHANS
+366 HTAADKIMAHTNS
-379 NGTFR
+379 SGTFKE
-384 DMRALTSLDL
+384 MRALTSLDL
-394 TGFDTEN
+394 TGLDTEN
-401 VTNMNAMFRDS
+401 ATDMNNMFRNS

-421 KLNTAN
+421 KL
-427 VTDMSYMFA
+427 
-436 GCSQLKRLDVSGF
+436 
-449 KTENATNMS
+449 
-458 GMFYGCFELAE
+458 
-469 LDVSGF
+469 
-475 KTENVTD
+475 
-482 MGEMFFNCMAIKSL
+482 
-496 DVSGFNT
+496 
-503 ENVTDMNKLFDG
+503 
-515 CHQLTA
+515 
-521 LDVSGF
+521 
-527 KTGNVTDMNY
+527 
-537 MFFGCDQLTTL
+537 
-548 DLSGFKTEKVTNM
+548 
-561 SEMFGG
+561 
-567 CCQLKELDLKTF
+567 

-595 QLTELDVSIFNTE
+595 QLTELDVSMFNTE

-627 LKTFNTA
+627 
-634 NVTNMS
+634 
-640 GMFNR
+640 
-645 CESLTSLY
+645 

-704 ACTVSCI
+704 ACTVSCT
-711 EETENKMKASNKFP
+711 EETENKIKASNKFP

>member
-1 MKARFF
+1 MGK
-7 LCCGLS
+7 
-13 ALFFGACS
+13 
-21 EDTTTDATPR
+21 
-31 PNGPGLVFTGITEGG
+31 
-46 RTRTQLG
+46 
-53 DKDKNGNYPTQWI
+53 
-66 AGDRIAVYALG
+66 
-77 NPKDYAIYK
+77 PKDCAIYK

-118 KHYNNYFNQ
+118 KYYNNYFNQ

-204 GDGATAPILNVNED
+204 GDGATAPILNAYEN

-256 FRIQVIDTDNKIQ
+256 FRIQVIDTDNRIQ
-269 SFTANRTIS
+269 SFAANRTIS

-319 PESPDKKIK
+319 PETFDKKIK
-328 AIRFVTNSAETSEMI
+328 TIRFVTNSAETSEMI

-366 HTAADKIMAHANS
+366 HTAADKIMAHTNS
-379 NGTFR
+379 SGTFKE
-384 DMRALTSLDL
+384 MRALTSLDL
-394 TGFDTEN
+394 TGLDTEN
-401 VTNMNAMFRDS
+401 ATDMNNMFRNS

-421 KLNTAN
+421 KL
-427 VTDMSYMFA
+427 
-436 GCSQLKRLDVSGF
+436 
-449 KTENATNMS
+449 
-458 GMFYGCFELAE
+458 
-469 LDVSGF
+469 
-475 KTENVTD
+475 
-482 MGEMFFNCMAIKSL
+482 
-496 DVSGFNT
+496 
-503 ENVTDMNKLFDG
+503 
-515 CHQLTA
+515 
-521 LDVSGF
+521 
-527 KTGNVTDMNY
+527 
-537 MFFGCDQLTTL
+537 
-548 DLSGFKTEKVTNM
+548 
-561 SEMFGG
+561 
-567 CCQLKELDLKTF
+567 

-595 QLTELDVSIFNTE
+595 QLTELDVSMFNTE

-645 CESLTSLY
+645 CESLTSLD

-704 ACTVSCI
+704 ACTVSCT
-711 EETENKMKASNKFP
+711 EETENKIKASNKFP

>member
-66 AGDRIAVYALG
+66 AGDQIAVYALG
-77 NPKDYAIYK
+77 KPKDYAVYK

-109 PYFVAYYPQ
+109 PYFVAYYPE

-218 EYLDTKNM
+218 EYVDTKNM

-307 YALMRLANNTEN
+307 YALMRLANNTET

-328 AIRFVTNSAETSEMI
+328 AIRFVTNSAETSETI

-366 HTAADKIMAHANS
+366 HTAADKIMAHTNS
-379 NGTFR
+379 SGTFK

-427 VTDMSYMFA
+427 VTNMSYMFA
-436 GCSQLKRLDVSGF
+436 GSQLKR
-449 KTENATNMS
+449 
-458 GMFYGCFELAE
+458 

-482 MGEMFFNCMAIKSL
+482 MGEMFFNCTAIKSL

-503 ENVTDMNKLFDG
+503 EKVTDMHKLFFG

-527 KTGNVTDMNY
+527 KTENVTDMNY
-537 MFFGCDQLTTL
+537 MFFGCNQLTTL

-584 TDMSGMFSNCE
+584 T
-595 QLTELDVSIFNTE
+595 
-608 KVGHIWS
+608 
-615 MFDGCSKLTSLD
+615 
-627 LKTFNTA
+627 
-634 NVTNMS
+634 NMS
-640 GMFNR
+640 GMFNH
-645 CESLTSLY
+645 CESLTSLD

-661 VEFMNRLFRNCNNL
+661 VEFMNRLFRNCYNL

>member
-77 NPKDYAIYK
+77 KPKDYAIYK

-109 PYFVAYYPQ
+109 PYFVAYYPE
-118 KHYNNYFNQ
+118 KYYNNYFNQ

-449 KTENATNMS
+449 KTEN
-458 GMFYGCFELAE
+458 
-469 LDVSGF
+469 
-475 KTENVTD
+475 VTD

-503 ENVTDMNKLFDG
+503 EKVTDMNKLFDG

-595 QLTELDVSIFNTE
+595 QLTELDVSMFNTE

-645 CESLTSLY
+645 CESLTSLD

-688 VSNTDEMCC
+688 VSNTNEMCC

>member
-77 NPKDYAIYK
+77 NPDNCAVYK

-256 FRIQVIDTDNKIQ
+256 FRIQVIDTDNRIQ

-307 YALMRLANNTEN
+307 YALMRLANNTET
-319 PESPDKKIK
+319 PETFDKKIK
-328 AIRFVTNSAETSEMI
+328 TIRFVTNSAETSEMI

-366 HTAADKIMAHANS
+366 HTAADKIMAHTNS
-379 NGTFR
+379 SGTFKE
-384 DMRALTSLDL
+384 MRALTSLDL

-427 VTDMSYMFA
+427 VTDMS
-436 GCSQLKRLDVSGF
+436 
-449 KTENATNMS
+449 
-458 GMFYGCFELAE
+458 
-469 LDVSGF
+469 
-475 KTENVTD
+475 
-482 MGEMFFNCMAIKSL
+482 
-496 DVSGFNT
+496 
-503 ENVTDMNKLFDG
+503 
-515 CHQLTA
+515 
-521 LDVSGF
+521 
-527 KTGNVTDMNY
+527 
-537 MFFGCDQLTTL
+537 
-548 DLSGFKTEKVTNM
+548 
-561 SEMFGG
+561 
-567 CCQLKELDLKTF
+567 
-579 NTANV
+579 
-584 TDMSGMFSNCE
+584 GMFSSCE
-595 QLTELDVSIFNTE
+595 QLTELDVSMFNTE

-645 CESLTSLY
+645 CESLTSLD

-661 VEFMNRLFRNCNNL
+661 VEFMNRLFRNCYNL

-688 VSNTDEMCC
+688 VSNTDEMCYN
-697 DMASVSG
+697 MASVSG
-704 ACTVSCI
+704 ACTVSCT
-711 EETENKMKASNKFP
+711 EETENKMKASRGFP

>member
-66 AGDRIAVYALG
+66 AGDRIAVYASD

-109 PYFVAYYPQ
+109 PYFVAYYPE
-118 KHYNNYFNQ
+118 KYYNNNYFNQ
-127 DDKSLEVT
+127 DDKSLEVR
-135 LPNTQNYTA
+135 LPDTQNYTA
-144 GNIEQDAYPMVA
+144 GNIEQDAYPMAA

-218 EYLDTKNM
+218 EYVDTKNM

-285 TVNLGVNALKSVST
+285 TVNLGINALKSVST

-307 YALMRLANNTEN
+307 YALMRLANNTET

-328 AIRFVTNSAETSEMI
+328 AIRFVTNSAETSETI

-366 HTAADKIMAHANS
+366 HTAADKIMAHTNS
-379 NGTFR
+379 SGTFK

-436 GCSQLKRLDVSGF
+436 GSQLKRLDVSGF

-458 GMFYGCFELAE
+458 GMFYDCFELAE

-482 MGEMFFNCMAIKSL
+482 MGEMFFNCTAIKSL

-503 ENVTDMNKLFDG
+503 EKVTDMHKLFFR

-527 KTGNVTDMNY
+527 KTENVTDMNY
-537 MFFGCDQLTTL
+537 MFFGCNQLTTL

-561 SEMFGG
+561 SDMFGG

-595 QLTELDVSIFNTE
+595 QLTELDVSMFNTE

-640 GMFNR
+640 DMFYD
-645 CESLTSLY
+645 CESLTSLD

-661 VEFMNRLFRNCNNL
+661 VEFMSRLFRNCYNL

>member
-66 AGDRIAVYALG
+66 AGDRIAVYASD

-109 PYFVAYYPQ
+109 PYFVAYYPE
-118 KHYNNYFNQ
+118 KYYNNNYFNQ
-127 DDKSLEVT
+127 DDKSLEVR
-135 LPNTQNYTA
+135 LPDTQNYTA
-144 GNIEQDAYPMVA
+144 GNIEQDAYPMAA

-218 EYLDTKNM
+218 EYVDTKNM

-285 TVNLGVNALKSVST
+285 TVNLGINALKSVST

-307 YALMRLANNTEN
+307 YALMRLANNTET

-328 AIRFVTNSAETSEMI
+328 AIRFVTNSAETSETI

-366 HTAADKIMAHANS
+366 HTAADKIMAHTNS
-379 NGTFR
+379 SGTFK

-394 TGFDTEN
+394 TGFDTAN
-401 VTNMNAMFRDS
+401 ATSMNQMFRECS
-412 FGLPELDVS
+412 SLPSLDLS
-421 KLNTAN
+421 TFNTEK
-427 VTDMSYMFA
+427 VTDMNNMFNY
-436 GCSQLKRLDVSGF
+436 C
-449 KTENATNMS
+449 
-458 GMFYGCFELAE
+458 
-469 LDVSGF
+469 
-475 KTENVTD
+475 
-482 MGEMFFNCMAIKSL
+482 MGLRSL
-496 DVSGFNT
+496 DVSG
-503 ENVTDMNKLFDG
+503 
-515 CHQLTA
+515 
-521 LDVSGF
+521 
-527 KTGNVTDMNY
+527 
-537 MFFGCDQLTTL
+537 
-548 DLSGFKTEKVTNM
+548 
-561 SEMFGG
+561 
-567 CCQLKELDLKTF
+567 
-579 NTANV
+579 
-584 TDMSGMFSNCE
+584 
-595 QLTELDVSIFNTE
+595 
-608 KVGHIWS
+608 
-615 MFDGCSKLTSLD
+615 
-627 LKTFNTA
+627 FNTA

-640 GMFNR
+640 GMFAWCWRITSLDLKSFNTEKVTDMNFMFLKCEGLPKLDVSTFNTANVTNMDSMFDY
-645 CESLTSLY
+645 CESLTSLD

-661 VEFMNRLFRNCNNL
+661 VKNMYFMFGDCYNL
-675 TSLNLGTSFTMDL
+675 TSLNLGTSFAMDL
-688 VSNTDEMCC
+688 VSNTDGMCYN
-697 DMASVSG
+697 MASVSG
-704 ACTVSCI
+704 ACTVSCT
-711 EETENKMKASNKFP
+711 EETENKMKASRGFP

>member
-77 NPKDYAIYK
+77 NPDNCAVYK

-118 KHYNNYFNQ
+118 KYYNNYFNQ

-256 FRIQVIDTDNKIQ
+256 FRIQVIDTDNRIQ

-307 YALMRLANNTEN
+307 YALMRLANNTET
-319 PESPDKKIK
+319 PETFDKKIK
-328 AIRFVTNSAETSEMI
+328 TIRFVTNSAETSEMI

-366 HTAADKIMAHANS
+366 HTAADKIMAHTNS
-379 NGTFR
+379 SGTFKE
-384 DMRALTSLDL
+384 MRALTSLDL

-401 VTNMNAMFRDS
+401 VTNMNAMFRNS

-449 KTENATNMS
+449 KTEN
-458 GMFYGCFELAE
+458 
-469 LDVSGF
+469 
-475 KTENVTD
+475 VTD

-503 ENVTDMNKLFDG
+503 EKVTDMNKLFDG

-527 KTGNVTDMNY
+527 KTENVTDMNY
-537 MFFGCDQLTTL
+537 MFFGCNQLTTL

-561 SEMFGG
+561 SDMFGG

-584 TDMSGMFSNCE
+584 TDMSGMFSSCE
-595 QLTELDVSIFNTE
+595 QLTELDVSMFNTE

-645 CESLTSLY
+645 CESLTSLD

-661 VEFMNRLFRNCNNL
+661 VEFMNRLFRNCYNL

-688 VSNTDEMCC
+688 VSNTDEMCYN
-697 DMASVSG
+697 MASVSG
-704 ACTVSCI
+704 ACTVSCT
-711 EETENKMKASNKFP
+711 EETENKMKASRGFP

>member
-256 FRIQVIDTDNKIQ
+256 FRIQVIDSDNKIQ

-299 LRHGYIFN
+299 LNHGHVFR
-307 YALMRLANNTEN
+307 YALMRLANNTET

-449 KTENATNMS
+449 KTEN
-458 GMFYGCFELAE
+458 
-469 LDVSGF
+469 
-475 KTENVTD
+475 VTD

-503 ENVTDMNKLFDG
+503 EKVTDMNKLFDG

-595 QLTELDVSIFNTE
+595 QLTELDVSMLNTE

-645 CESLTSLY
+645 CESLTSLD

>member
-77 NPKDYAIYK
+77 KPKDYAIYK

-109 PYFVAYYPQ
+109 PYFVAYYPE
-118 KHYNNYFNQ
+118 KYYNNYFNQ

-170 IVRLNLKSTLGGV
+170 IVRLNLKSTLGDV
-183 KVRKIIISSN
+183 KVRKIIISAN

-319 PESPDKKIK
+319 PETFDKKIK
-328 AIRFVTNSAETSEMI
+328 TIRFVTNSAETS
-343 VSDETTAVPAYAV
+343 
-356 WNAETGEMVI
+356 
-366 HTAADKIMAHANS
+366 
-379 NGTFR
+379 
-384 DMRALTSLDL
+384 
-394 TGFDTEN
+394 
-401 VTNMNAMFRDS
+401 
-412 FGLPELDVS
+412 
-421 KLNTAN
+421 
-427 VTDMSYMFA
+427 
-436 GCSQLKRLDVSGF
+436 
-449 KTENATNMS
+449 
-458 GMFYGCFELAE
+458 
-469 LDVSGF
+469 
-475 KTENVTD
+475 
-482 MGEMFFNCMAIKSL
+482 
-496 DVSGFNT
+496 
-503 ENVTDMNKLFDG
+503 
-515 CHQLTA
+515 
-521 LDVSGF
+521 
-527 KTGNVTDMNY
+527 
-537 MFFGCDQLTTL
+537 
-548 DLSGFKTEKVTNM
+548 
-561 SEMFGG
+561 
-567 CCQLKELDLKTF
+567 
-579 NTANV
+579 
-584 TDMSGMFSNCE
+584 
-595 QLTELDVSIFNTE
+595 
-608 KVGHIWS
+608 
-615 MFDGCSKLTSLD
+615 
-627 LKTFNTA
+627 
-634 NVTNMS
+634 
-640 GMFNR
+640 
-645 CESLTSLY
+645 
-653 LSMFNTEK
+653 
-661 VEFMNRLFRNCNNL
+661 
-675 TSLNLGTSFTMDL
+675 
-688 VSNTDEMCC
+688 
-697 DMASVSG
+697 
-704 ACTVSCI
+704 
-711 EETENKMKASNKFP
+711 
-725 TSGISF
+725 
-731 VRPQ
+731 